1 MCRAHAAVR
10 SLLRELLDAATD
22 VAVADMEAGLENF
35 SRGTPRHSD
44 TVISVVEPYYRS
56 LETGARVVELARE
69 LGVPRVHVV
78 ANKIRDEGDREAVAA
93 FCQARGLELFGSLP
107 HDTAVLE
114 ADRSQA
120 ALLDWAPESPAVTA
134 MTALALRLLAPATAT
149 A

>member
-22 VAVADMEAGLENF
+22 VAVADMEAGLEHF
-35 SRGTPRHSD
+35 SRGTPRHTD

-78 ANKIRDEGDREAVAA
+78 ANKIRDRGDAEAVAA
-93 FCQARGLELFGSLP
+93 FCQARGLELFASIP
-107 HDTAVLE
+107 HDVAVLD
-114 ADRSQA
+114 ADRARS
-120 ALLDWAPESPAVTA
+120 ALLDRAPDSAAVAA
-134 MTALALRLLAPATAT
+134 MTDLASRLLASPAR
-149 A
+149 

>member
-35 SRGTPRHSD
+35 SRGTPRHTD

-78 ANKIRDEGDREAVAA
+78 ANKIRDDGDRDAVAA
-93 FCQARGLELFGSLP
+93 FCQARGLELFASVP
-107 HDTAVLE
+107 HDAAVLD
-114 ADRSQA
+114 ADRDRS
-120 ALLDWAPESPAVTA
+120 ALLDRAPASAAVAAITE
-134 MTALALRLLAPATAT
+134 LAGRLLAASAR
-149 A
+149 

>member
-93 FCQARGLELFGSLP
+93 FCQARGLELFASVP

>member
-10 SLLRELLDAATD
+10 SLLRELLDAAGD

-35 SRGTPRHSD
+35 SRGTPRHTD

-93 FCQARGLELFGSLP
+93 FCQARGLEIFASVP
-107 HDTAVLE
+107 HDAAVLD
-114 ADRSQA
+114 ADRSRS
-120 ALLDWAPESPAVTA
+120 ALLDRAPASAAVAAITE
-134 MTALALRLLAPATAT
+134 LAARLLGSAPGP
-149 A
+149 

>member
-10 SLLRELLDAATD
+10 SLLRELLDAAGD

-35 SRGTPRHSD
+35 SRGTPRHTD
-44 TVISVVEPYYRS
+44 TVISVIEPYYRS

-93 FCQARGLELFGSLP
+93 FCQARGLELFASVP
-107 HDTAVLE
+107 HDAAVLE
-114 ADRSQA
+114 ADRSRA
-120 ALLDWAPESPAVTA
+120 ALLDWAPQSPAIKA
-134 MTALALRLLAPATAT
+134 MSALALRLLAPASA
-149 A
+149 

>member
-35 SRGTPRHSD
+35 SRGTPRHTD

-78 ANKIRDEGDREAVAA
+78 ANKIRDESDREAVAA
-93 FCQARGLELFGSLP
+93 FCQARGLELFASVP
-107 HDTAVLE
+107 HDAAVLD
-114 ADRSQA
+114 ADRARS
-120 ALLDWAPESPAVTA
+120 ALLDRAPASPSVAAITE
-134 MTALALRLLAPATAT
+134 LATRLLAAPSR
-149 A
+149 